1 MKQIH
6 EQHCNCVKKIE
17 STFYQPQIVLLHL
30 LRYIKRSSPF
40 DIINYYFLDII
51 NFITSYTIC
60 TVSPLQMKKCSGNV
74 NQWLGLTLT

>member
-17 STFYQPQIVLLHL
+17 STFNQPQIVLLHL
-30 LRYIKRSSPF
+30 LRYIKRSSTF

-51 NFITSYTIC
+51 NFYNILHHLYRKSITNE
-60 TVSPLQMKKCSGNV
+60 KNV
-74 NQWLGLTLT
+74 LEM